1 MTKAQIREMVEKQL
15 QLLSDR
21 SREIIAPA
29 ELEGLTGAMIDCA
42 NWLMDNPEIMET
54 TNTIIRTPEETAAL
68 AATIRDTFSKVTAE
82 CSIRQQDSLE
92 SNLVK
97 NLGNYKLKKIC
108 QQISRIL
115 RENELTKSPETCS
128 DLFRYME
135 SVVWGWN
142 KK

>member
-1 MTKAQIREMVEKQL
+1 MTKAQIRETVEKQL

-42 NWLMDNPEIMET
+42 NWLIDNPNIAEMGNIVIT
-54 TNTIIRTPEETAAL
+54 VPDDGPAL
-68 AATIRDTFSKVTAE
+68 AASIRDTFVEVASE
-82 CSIRQQDSLE
+82 CSIRQKNSLE